1 MTRCRLYRQLIGAV
15 LCILLSPPLA
25 WCVPPGTVISNTGQA
40 TYTLGATAGIVSPSN
55 MVETTTVVVRTLSA
69 LEFLKYA
76 PTAHGAEPVSV
87 PVTECSTT
95 GMVAGPFVPLPPP
108 VICGSGEEITIS
120 KPVPLTATNVYHQGE
135 PIFIRM
141 TDYDQNLDALA
152 AETVLVSLENT
163 GLGESELLR
172 LTESGENTGTFVGY
186 IQSQCA
192 IPATE
197 NNGIC
202 TVEAESLVTTRYTDS
217 SDGSDTA
224 TATVM
229 VDPYGIVFDS
239 STGLP
244 VDGAEVTLLDATGNP
259 AQVSGEDG
267 LSTFP
272 ATLTSGGTATDG
284 GGTTYDFPPGGYRFP
299 FVTPGTYRL
308 HVVPPSGYSVPSSV
322 PTATLQ
328 TLPGGP
334 FAIVEPGSRGEEFI
348 LNPGPAFNIDF
359 PVDPVAT
366 ALWVTKSA
374 SQDVVSIGDFLQY
387 SVNVQNNTAAVM
399 SAVALTDL
407 LPLGFRYQPGSLKI
421 EGVSSPDPAI
431 SPDGGTLALFLGD
444 IAGNSTATIR
454 YVAEVAAGARV
465 GNATNKAFAEAAGGI
480 TSNVASAR
488 VKVKEE
494 LFRSHCLIMG
504 RVIPDGC
511 HDPPNEDDGGIEGV
525 RIYLEDGTYVITDE
539 RGMFHFEGLR
549 PGVHVVQLDLDSLP
563 EGYEVVSCEE
573 NSRFAGR
580 SYSQFVDLQGG
591 TMWRTDFHVALK
603 QDRPARV
610 ETTGPLPAEAQKTS
624 EGKTVKPET
633 IETYGEAWIESAEAG
648 LEWLWPKPDYSPPIP
663 SCKIAVKHDPTAT
676 PTLFVNGTGVSILN
690 FEGTDTNTAG
700 TVAVSRWRGIDLRE
714 GDNRFELIIHDPS
727 GKKIGHMER
736 VIHCS
741 GPPVHAEVVEEQSNL
756 IADGRTTPVI
766 ALRLTDRDGYPLR
779 EGMVGTFS
787 IDPPYAAEEELD
799 ALGKNPLS
807 GSGKEKPHYI
817 VGKKGVALLRL
828 QATSRSG
835 EAILRVPLPD
845 DEEEKLRLWLKPE
858 ARDWI
863 LVGLA
868 EGTVGYNTVTGHME
882 NANDADVDEDLY
894 EDGRI
899 TFFAKGRIKGEW
911 LLTMAYDNKKTRE
924 VVGNSLHQTIDPDT
938 YYTLYG
944 DETEQRCEAA
954 SARKLYLKIER
965 DQFYALFGDYDTG
978 LTVTELSRYSRSL
991 NGFKSE
997 MKAEHFSYSF
1007 FVSETNQ
1014 AFAKDEIRGDGTSG
1028 LYHLSRKNIVIN
1040 SEKIAIEIRD
1050 RFRSEIVLSTRNL
1063 SRHLDYNIDYD
1074 AGALF
1079 FREPIY
1085 SKDENLNP
1093 VFIVVDYESYDTTD
1107 EEYTYGGR
1115 GTVNLID
1122 DTLEIGAT
1130 YIHEGPTG
1138 ARADL
1143 GGVDATIEIGAHTEL
1158 RAEFAT
1164 SERIEKGSETKG
1176 DAYLA
1181 ELAHRS
1187 GPFDGQVYVKEQAT
1201 GFGLGQ
1207 QKGNETGTRK
1217 IGGDASYRIT
1227 KKVTARGKAYRNFNL
1242 ATDAERDLGEAT
1254 VQYSDNQTT
1263 VKTGLRHA
1271 EDRFVDGSVNR
1282 SEQLTAGVS
1291 RRFFDNRLQVRVDR
1305 EQSLGSNDDN
1315 PDFPTRT
1322 ILGADYRLTDAV
1334 SLFGEHEMTEGEN
1347 GDTQGTRLGMKTTP
1361 WSGGEV
1367 NTSVERQLNEYG
1379 PRTFANLGLSQTLN
1393 LNEKWSID
1401 GGFDHSRTVEKSDAV
1416 PFNANVPPASGGDYD
1431 FTAVSL
1437 GATYRETSWS
1447 WASRVE
1453 FRFAENE
1460 DKWGIATGVYS
1471 EPVSGIGLST
1481 GVQLFRT
1488 EAERGADT
1496 TDADIRFGLAYRPKE
1511 TRWIILDRLDLKVD
1525 KQNDGDGSFENWR
1538 IVNNLNANFKPDQ
1551 KTQLSFQY
1559 GMKYVGDTIDG
1570 DSYSGYTDLMGVEGR
1585 YDLTKKWDVGVR
1597 ARVLHSWRSAVI
1609 DYSSGISTGYNV
1621 VENAWVS
1628 VGYNFIGFE
1637 DEDFSRA
1644 DFTAQGPFVQFRFKF
1659 DQESVEGA
1667 LKEFTSYNDYSGRDP
1682 GENKSAGSKTDQ

>member
-1 MTRCRLYRQLIGAV
+1 MGVV
-15 LCILLSPPLA
+15 LCILLLPALA
-25 WCVPPGTVISNTGQA
+25 WSAPPGTVISNTAQA

-55 MVETTTVVVRTLSA
+55 TVETTTVIVRTPSA
-69 LEFLKYA
+69 LEFLQYA
-76 PTAHGAEPVSV
+76 PTLPGAEMVSV
-87 PVTECSTT
+87 PVTECSSTGTT
-95 GMVAGPFVPLPPP
+95 AGPFVPLSPPIP
-108 VICGSGEEITIS
+108 CGSGTPIDIGN
-120 KPVPLTATNVYHQGE
+120 PVPLVATNVYHQGD
-135 PIFIRM
+135 PIFILM
-141 TDYDQNLDALA
+141 TDHDQNLDALEA
-152 AETVLVSLENT
+152 DKVLVSLENAS
-163 GLGESELLR
+163 LGENELLR
-172 LTESGENTGTFVGY
+172 LTETGTDTGVFVGY
-186 IQSQCA
+186 IQSQCT

-197 NNGIC
+197 HNGIC
-202 TVEAESLVTTRYTDS
+202 TVDTESLVVSRYTDS
-217 SDGSDTA
+217 SDGTDTA
-224 TATVM
+224 TVTVM

-244 VDGAEVTLLDATGNP
+244 VDGAQVTLNDARGDP
-259 AQVSGEDG
+259 AQVFGEDG

-272 ATLTSGGTATDG
+272 ATVTSGGTATDSG
-284 GGTTYDFPPGGYRFP
+284 GKTYDFPPGGYRFP

-308 HVVPPSGYSVPSSV
+308 DVVPPSGYDAPSQI
-322 PTATLQ
+322 PTGTLQ
-328 TLPGGP
+328 TLPGAP

-348 LNPGPAFNIDF
+348 LNPGPAFDIDL
-359 PVDPVAT
+359 PVDPVVT
-366 ALWVTKSA
+366 SLWVTKSA
-374 SQDVVSIGDFLQY
+374 SQDTASIGDFLQY
-387 SVNVQNNTAAVM
+387 TVNVQNTMAGVM
-399 SAVALTDL
+399 SAVTLTDL

-421 EGVSSPDPAI
+421 DGIASPDPAI
-431 SPDGGTLALFLGD
+431 SSDGDILTLFLGD
-444 IAGNSTATIR
+444 LAGTTTKTVR
-454 YVAEVAAGARV
+454 YVVEVTAGTRS
-465 GNATNKAFAEAAGGI
+465 GNATNKAFAEAGGGI
-480 TSNVASAR
+480 TSNVARAR
-488 VKVKEE
+488 VRVKEE
-494 LFRSHCLIMG
+494 LFRSRCFIMG
-504 RVIPDGC
+504 QVIADNCDDMPAEKRDGLK
-511 HDPPNEDDGGIEGV
+511 GV
-525 RIYLEDGTYVITDE
+525 RIYLEDGTYVITDK

-563 EGYEVVSCEE
+563 EEYEVVSCEE

-580 SYSQFVDLQGG
+580 SFSQFVDLQGG

-603 QDRPARV
+603 PEGAALV
-610 ETTGPLPAEAQKTS
+610 ETTGPLPADGEKTAGAEAK
-624 EGKTVKPET
+624 KPET
-633 IETYGEAWIESAEAG
+633 IGDFDTAWIESAEPG
-648 LEWLWPKPDYSPPIP
+648 LEWLWPGPEYSPPIP
-663 SCKIAVKHDPTAT
+663 SCKLAFKHDPTDI
-676 PTLFVNGTGVSILN
+676 LKLLLDGSEVSSLN
-690 FEGTDTNTAG
+690 FESTQKNKSG
-700 TVAVSRWRGIDLRE
+700 TVAVSRWRGVDLRE
-714 GDNRFELIIHDPS
+714 GDNRFELIVHDTT
-727 GKKIGHMER
+727 GKKIGHLKR
-736 VIHCS
+736 LIHYS
-741 GPPVHAEVVEEQSNL
+741 GPPVHVEVVEEQSNL
-756 IADGRTTPVI
+756 RADGRQTPVI
-766 ALRLTDRDGYPLR
+766 AIRLTDKDGYPLR
-779 EGMVGTFS
+779 EGMIGTFS
-787 IDPPYAAEEELD
+787 VDPPYAAEEELD
-799 ALGKNPLS
+799 ALRKNPLS
-807 GSGKEKPHYI
+807 GMGKEKPHYI
-817 VGKKGVALLRL
+817 VSKNGVALLRL

-835 EAILRVPLPD
+835 ETLVRIPLADDHEEELRV
-845 DEEEKLRLWLKPE
+845 WLKPE

-868 EGTVGYNTVTGHME
+868 EGTVGYNTVEGHME
-882 NANDADVDEDLY
+882 NAGDADVDDHLY
-894 EDGRI
+894 DDGRI
-899 TFFAKGRIKGEW
+899 AFFAKGKIKGEW

-924 VVGNSLHQTIDPDT
+924 EVGNSLHQTIDPDT

-944 DETEQRCEAA
+944 DETEQHSDAA

-997 MKAEHFSYSF
+997 MKAENFSYSF
-1007 FVSETNQ
+1007 FVSETSQ
-1014 AFAKDEIRGDGTSG
+1014 AFVKDEIRGDGTSG

-1040 SEKIAIEIRD
+1040 SEKIVIETRD
-1050 RFRSEIVLSTRNL
+1050 RFRSEVVVSTRAL
-1063 SRHLDYNIDYD
+1063 TRHRDYNIDYD
-1074 AGALF
+1074 AGTLF

-1093 VFIVVDYESYDTTD
+1093 VFIVVDYESFDGTD

-1115 GTVNLID
+1115 GAVKLMD
-1122 DTLEIGAT
+1122 DTLEVGAT
-1130 YIHEGPTG
+1130 YVHEGPTG

-1143 GGVDATIEIGAHTEL
+1143 GGVDATVEIGRNTEL

-1187 GPFDGQVYVKEQAT
+1187 GPFDGQLYVKEQGT

-1207 QKGNETGTRK
+1207 QKGSETGTRK
-1217 IGGDASYRIT
+1217 IGGDAAYRIT
-1227 KKVTARGKAYRNFNL
+1227 KKFTARGEAYRNFNL

-1254 VQYSDNQTT
+1254 VQYSDTQNT
-1263 VKTGLRHA
+1263 VHTGFRHA
-1271 EDRFVDGSVNR
+1271 EDRFVDGTVNR
-1282 SEQLTAGVS
+1282 SDQLTAGAS
-1291 RRFFDNRLQVRVDR
+1291 RRLFHNRLQVRVDR

-1322 ILGADYRLTDAV
+1322 ILGVDYRLTQSV
-1334 SLFGEHEMTEGEN
+1334 SLFGEHELTQGEN

-1379 PRTFANLGLSQTLN
+1379 PRTFANLGLNQTLN
-1393 LNEKWSID
+1393 LSEKWSID
-1401 GGFDHSRTVEKSDAV
+1401 GGLDHSRTVEKPDAV
-1416 PFNANVPPASGGDYD
+1416 PFNVNVPSASGVDYD

-1437 GATYRETSWS
+1437 GTTYKETSWS

-1460 DKWGIATGVYS
+1460 DKWGVATGVYS
-1471 EPVSGIGLST
+1471 EPISGIGLSA
-1481 GVQLFRT
+1481 GIQLFRT

-1496 TDADIRFGLAYRPKE
+1496 TDADIRFGLAYRPKK

-1525 KQNDGDGSFENWR
+1525 KQEDSTNSFENWR
-1538 IVNNLNANFKPDQ
+1538 IVNNMNANFKPDH
-1551 KTQLSFQY
+1551 KTQISFQY

-1585 YDLTKKWDVGVR
+1585 YDLTKQWDVGLR

-1609 DYSSGISTGYNV
+1609 DYSSGLSTGYNV

-1628 VGYNFIGFE
+1628 VGYNFMGFE

-1667 LKEFTSYNDYSGRDP
+1667 LKEFASYRDYGGRDP
-1682 GENKSAGSKTDQ
+1682 GKIRSTTTNPDQ